1 MNSQNLPSTERC
13 EKQISEIVQ
22 IKATTDES
30 NIVIHKN
37 IISDSKLPFFISII
51 SFTVL
56 KYKQIEKRKQLDIS
70 FLLCDRDYV
79 IWDRDVYQLKC

>member
-1 MNSQNLPSTERC
+1 MFVFYLKYFLGNDDSHDRSICSSNSSSNGMNSQNLPSTERC

-37 IISDSKLPFFISII
+37 IISDSKLPF
-51 SFTVL
+51 L
-56 KYKQIEKRKQLDIS
+56 
-70 FLLCDRDYV
+70 FLLYH
-79 IWDRDVYQLKC
+79 LLF

>member
-37 IISDSKLPFFISII
+37 IISDSKLPF
-51 SFTVL
+51 L
-56 KYKQIEKRKQLDIS
+56 
-70 FLLCDRDYV
+70 FLLYH
-79 IWDRDVYQLKC
+79 LLF